1 MLQQKIDWVYDLL
14 SYERIKRQGYFNP
27 DSVELLK
34 KQYAQKNFKLT
45 LTLDDDLLIV
55 VLTFGLFL
63 ELFNL
68 PDLN

>member
-1 MLQQKIDWVYDLL
+1 LQ
-14 SYERIKRQGYFNP
+14 
-27 DSVELLK
+27 
-34 KQYAQKNFKLT
+34 